1 MYIMCYLLFQIP
13 LNFVDAD
20 LRVTTVA
27 IITVGKGWSEIELF
41 CIISVLVSYYTV

>member
-1 MYIMCYLLFQIP
+1 MYIIRYLLFQIP

-27 IITVGKGWSEIELF
+27 IITVGKGWSEIILNL
-41 CIISVLVSYYTV
+41 SA